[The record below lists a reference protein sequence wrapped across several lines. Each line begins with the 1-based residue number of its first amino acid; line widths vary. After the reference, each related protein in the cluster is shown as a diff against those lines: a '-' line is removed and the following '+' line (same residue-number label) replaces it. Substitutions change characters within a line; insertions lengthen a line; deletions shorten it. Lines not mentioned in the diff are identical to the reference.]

1 MVEVGMVMVVMLM
14 MAVFLAVPVLTAET
28 VGEERLMDMAM
39 TTLLRPTEKEAGL
52 VLIQQVEHV
61 LP

>member
-39 TTLLRPTEKEAGL
+39 ATLLRPTEKEAGL